1 MGTYKIA
8 PVSTGQIGMSKMKYG
23 LVNKADYSNSAGVST
38 EIKMSTLVTSP
49 TSYQGDLTSK
59 TWNTATP
66 YKFSEMYGQTWQD
79 AVASV
84 LSYTFIESGGVGT
97 FYIQVNGTTV
107 ASGTSNAAGT
117 INASVGDTIK
127 VYASHSNTNNPS
139 LIEAGYRQPG
149 GSGTYT
155 TLFFQSNLNG
165 TYLSNSNT
173 FTVTQTTVDIYIDA
187 GGL

>member
-23 LVNKADYSNSAGVST
+23 LVNKADYNNSAGVST

-79 AVASV
+79 AVPST
-84 LSYTFIESGGVGT
+84 LSYMFQEAQGVGT

-107 ASGTSNAAGT
+107 ASGTSTTSGT

-139 LIEAGYRQPG
+139 LTEAGYRQPN
-149 GSGTYT
+149 SGTYT
-155 TLFFQSNLNG
+155 TLFFQNNLYG
-165 TYLSNSNT
+165 TYLSNSGT
-173 FTVTQTTVDIYIDA
+173 FTVTQTTVGIYIDA